1 MRTCWFIMLTMAA
14 AALAAAE
21 EQAPPQEITVRGR
34 LNVKP
39 ANAKEG
45 VAALL
50 TIMGKKGE
58 RIEDPKTIYLF
69 AKDAVA
75 VQLAEL
81 AQQKAR
87 VYITGLVRTD
97 GMDVTKVVEKA
108 AGKKVEKGPAP
119 PADAKAPADPDDDF

>member
-1 MRTCWFIMLTMAA
+1 MRTCWFIVMAVA
-14 AALAAAE
+14 ATALAAAE

-45 VAALL
+45 VVALL
-50 TIMGKKGE
+50 TIVGKKGE

-69 AKDAVA
+69 AKDALA
-75 VQLAEL
+75 AQLAEL

-87 VYITGLVRTD
+87 VFVTGLVRAD

-108 AGKKVEKGPAP
+108 AGKKGEKGPAS
-119 PADAKAPADPDDDF
+119 ADAKAPAEPDDDF